1 MVYLTKE
8 EAEKLT
14 KELSKARNKQIKEI
28 IKKLKSPQEK
38 RRIYV
43 TSKADIN
50 RLLKKAFNEKR
61 KVKIRYYSPHN
72 DENTARVVE
81 IYKIY
86 NGVII
91 AFCHLREDER
101 NFVIDRISSV
111 AILDE
116 KYSIPKGWAPESIIL
131 DK

>member
-1 MVYLTKE
+1 MVYLSKE

-14 KELSKARNKQIKEI
+14 KELSKNKNKQIKNI
-28 IKKLKSPQEK
+28 IKKLKSPEK

-50 RLLKKAFNEKR
+50 RLLKKAFNEKK

-72 DENTARVVE
+72 DENTARVVD

-86 NGVII
+86 NGVIT
-91 AFCHLREDER
+91 AFCYLREDER
-101 NFVIDRISSV
+101 NFVIDRINSV
-111 AILDE
+111 TILDE
-116 KYSIPKGWAPESIIL
+116 KYSIPKGWTPESIIL

>member
-1 MVYLTKE
+1 MVYLTKK

-14 KELSKARNKQIKEI
+14 KELSKNKDKQIKDI
-28 IKKLKSPQEK
+28 IKKLKSPEK
-38 RRIYV
+38 MGIYL
-43 TSKADIN
+43 TSRKDITW
-50 RLLKKAFNEKR
+50 LLKKAFNEK
-61 KVKIRYYSPHN
+61 KQVKIRYYSLHN
-72 DENTARVVE
+72 DENTTRVVD

-86 NGVII
+86 KGVIT

-101 NFVIDRISSV
+101 NFVIDRINAV

-116 KYSIPKGWAPESIIL
+116 KYSIPKGWTPESIIL

>member
-1 MVYLTKE
+1 MVYLTKK

-14 KELSKARNKQIKEI
+14 EELSKNKNKQIENI
-28 IKKLKSPQEK
+28 IKKLKSPEK
-38 RRIYV
+38 RRVYV
-43 TSKADIN
+43 TSKADIT
-50 RLLKKAFNEKR
+50 RLLKRAFKEKR

-72 DENTARVVE
+72 DESTIRVVD

-86 NGVII
+86 NGVI
-91 AFCHLREDER
+91 AGFCHLREDER
-101 NFVIDRISSV
+101 NFVIDRINSV

-116 KYSIPKGWAPESIIL
+116 KYSIPKGWSPESIIL

>member
-1 MVYLTKE
+1 MVYLTKK

-14 KELSKARNKQIKEI
+14 KELSKNKNKQIKDI
-28 IKKLKSPQEK
+28 IEKLKSPQEK

-43 TSKADIN
+43 TSRADIN

-72 DENTARVVE
+72 DENTARVVD

-86 NGVII
+86 NGVIT

-101 NFVIDRISSV
+101 NFVINRISSV

-116 KYSIPKGWAPESIIL
+116 KYSIPRSWTPENIII

>member
-1 MVYLTKE
+1 MAYLSKKD
-8 EAEKLT
+8 AEIII
-14 KELSKARNKQIKEI
+14 KELSNGSKADVKRI
-28 IKKLKSPQEK
+28 IKKLKSPQK
-38 RRIYV
+38 MRIYV

-50 RLLKKAFNEKR
+50 RLLKKSFNEKK
-61 KVKIRYYSPHN
+61 KVKIRNYSPHN
-72 DENTARVVE
+72 DENTTRVVD

-86 NGVII
+86 NGVIT

-101 NFVIDRISSV
+101 NFVIDRINSV

-116 KYSIPKGWAPESIIL
+116 KYSIPKGWSPESIIL

>member
-1 MVYLTKE
+1 MVYLTKKE
-8 EAEKLT
+8 VEKVT
-14 KELSKARNKQIKEI
+14 KELSKNKNKQIKGI
-28 IKKLKSPQEK
+28 IKKLKSPEK
-38 RRIYV
+38 KRIYV
-43 TSKADIN
+43 TSRVDIN

-72 DENTARVVE
+72 DENTTRVVD

-86 NGVII
+86 NGVITV
-91 AFCHLREDER
+91 FCHLREDER
-101 NFVIDRISSV
+101 NFVIDRINSV

-116 KYSIPKGWAPESIIL
+116 KYSIPKGWTPESIIL